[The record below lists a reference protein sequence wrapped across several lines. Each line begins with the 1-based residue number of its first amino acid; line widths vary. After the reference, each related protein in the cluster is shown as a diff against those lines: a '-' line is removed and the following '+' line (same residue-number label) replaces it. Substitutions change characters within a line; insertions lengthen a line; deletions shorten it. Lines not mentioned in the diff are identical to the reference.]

1 MSGPFP
7 VLGVVSSFWSDVLQK
22 RSEAFRNGFREA
34 LQKRSISVEHTD
46 PCLPLMEAPQR
57 SIRYHASVLAGSG
70 AAVWARE
77 AQYPLPA
84 GFLSVCQFPASSRRR
99 QNTWADGSFS

>member
-34 LQKRSISVEHTD
+34 LQKRSIYENST
-46 PCLPLMEAPQR
+46 AR
-57 SIRYHASVLAGSG
+57 SLLLRSPNVFATTKAKRLI
-70 AAVWARE
+70 AARIEEPYLDGV
-77 AQYPLPA
+77 
-84 GFLSVCQFPASSRRR
+84 FL
-99 QNTWADGSFS
+99 